1 MTVPNPVEADVPV
14 VSPKRPGRLL
24 VRVAIALVILAA
36 MAYAGRRYFGEL
48 DRLRTASPWLVVLM
62 AGLYVAAR
70 LPPAALLR
78 RALRALGHHIGRA
91 EAFFVLMVQYYVN
104 MLIPRAGIGALAGYF
119 KIRRGVP
126 VADLGA
132 AQLVLLTLAQF
143 ACLGVTALA
152 CQAVLAASHVAP
164 IDPVLAAVF
173 AGVALVSLV
182 PLFVHLPES
191 VVGQS
196 EDLLGRFIGK
206 FFARLATAS
215 RMLGRDRSLLLR
227 AFAAHLIVL
236 VVRAARVQLSFYAV
250 GQRVSFAVAFVVSAA
265 ADVMFLV
272 SVTPGALGFRE
283 GGIVYASVRVTGMN
297 PDVALAAA
305 VLDRLVVTGCNLV
318 IGQVGMWRYLGG
330 TGRVV
335 AGAAASP
342 AVGADAEAG
351 DAPAPAAADAG
362 SSR

>member
-1 MTVPNPVEADVPV
+1 MTAPDSAEADVPV
-14 VSPKRPGRLL
+14 VAPRRRGRLL
-24 VRVAIALVILAA
+24 VRVVIALVILAA
-36 MAYAGRRYFGEL
+36 MIYAGRRYFGEL
-48 DRLRTASPWLVVLM
+48 DRLKSANPWLIATM
-62 AGLYVAAR
+62 AGLYVLGR
-70 LPPAALLR
+70 LPPAAILR

-104 MLIPRAGIGALAGYF
+104 MLVPRAGIGALAGYF
-119 KIRRGVP
+119 KLRRGVP
-126 VADLGA
+126 VADVGA

-143 ACLGVTALA
+143 ACLGVAALVA
-152 CQAVLAASHVAP
+152 QASLAAARVAP
-164 IDPVLAAVF
+164 VDPVLAAVF
-173 AGVALVSLV
+173 GGVALVSLV

-191 VVGQS
+191 IIGQS
-196 EDLLGRFIGK
+196 EDLLGRFVGK

-236 VVRAARVQLSFYAV
+236 MIRAARVQVSFFAV
-250 GQRVSFAVAFVVSAA
+250 GQRVGYGAAFIASAA

-283 GGIVYASVRVTGMN
+283 GGIVYASVRVTGIN
-297 PDVALAAA
+297 PEIALAAA

-330 TGRVV
+330 TGK
-335 AGAAASP
+335 SP
-342 AVGADAEAG
+342 AVAGSVVGADIG
-351 DAPAPAAADAG
+351 DANSNG
-362 SSR
+362 

>member
-1 MTVPNPVEADVPV
+1 M
-14 VSPKRPGRLL
+14 L
-24 VRVAIALVILAA
+24 
-36 MAYAGRRYFGEL
+36 YAGRRYFGEL
-48 DRLRTASPWLVVLM
+48 DRLRSANPWLVAAM
-62 AGLYVAAR
+62 AGLYVIAR

-78 RALRALGHHIGRA
+78 RALRALGHHIDRA
-91 EAFFVLMVQYYVN
+91 EAFFVLMVQYYIN

-119 KIRRGVP
+119 KLRRGVP
-126 VADLGA
+126 VADVGA
-132 AQLVLLTLAQF
+132 AQVVLLTLAQF

-152 CQAVLAASHVAP
+152 CQGFLKLSNATP

-173 AGVALVSLV
+173 AAVAIVSVV

-191 VVGQS
+191 MVAQS
-196 EDLLGRFIGK
+196 EAMLGRFVGR

-236 VVRAARVQLSFYAV
+236 VVRTARVQLSFYAV
-250 GQRVSFAVAFVVSAA
+250 GQRVSFGAAFVVSAA

-283 GGIVYASVRVTGMN
+283 GGIVYASMRVTGMN

-305 VLDRLVVTGCNLV
+305 VLDRLVVTGCNLL

-330 TGRVV
+330 TGRPSAASAAPVS
-335 AGAAASP
+335 AGAE
-342 AVGADAEAG
+342 VGTEG
-351 DAPAPAAADAG
+351 GTPAAGTG